1 MAMKL
6 KEFSLSGFKT
16 IKRLDSFQ
24 PGPLNVLIGSNGAGK
39 SNFISFFRFISWML
53 TPPGQLQVHVAN
65 NGGASAFVHDGP
77 EVTQQ
82 VTAALKLE
90 TNRGINEY
98 SFRLF
103 YSAGD
108 TFRFA
113 DERYRFVPTN
123 SGGIANWTVL
133 NPGVAEADINYRGE
147 SGDVTARTINRLI
160 RRCIVHQFHN
170 TSATA
175 RLKQRWNVDDNQW
188 LKEDGANLA
197 PFLLRLRDHEA
208 KAYQRIVST
217 LRQLAPFFA
226 DFVLEPVGNTVLLQW
241 REVGTDIVFASY
253 QASDGM
259 LRLIALL
266 ALLLQPEDDLPDVL
280 LIDEP
285 ELGLHPQAVEVIAS
299 IVKTIAIQRQV
310 FLATQ
315 SPFMVDQFAPEDVV
329 VVDRP
334 GRESSFRRLT
344 TPDLKDW
351 LEDFQG
357 GRGYS
362 LSELWEKNVLGG
374 SPTS

>member
-1 MAMKL
+1 MKL
-6 KEFSLSGFKT
+6 TEFSVAGFKT
-16 IKRLDSFQ
+16 IKRLDCFQ

-39 SNFISFFRFISWML
+39 SNFISFFRFMSWML
-53 TPPGQLQVHVAN
+53 TPPGQLQLHVAN
-65 NGGASAFVHDGP
+65 NGGASAFLHDGP

-82 VTAALKLE
+82 ITASLKLE
-90 TNRGINEY
+90 TDRGINEY
-98 SFRLF
+98 AFRLF
-103 YSAGD
+103 YAAGD

-113 DERYRFVPTN
+113 DERYRFVPAN
-123 SGGIANWTVL
+123 ASGIANWTVL

-197 PFLLRLRDHEA
+197 PFLLRLRDREA
-208 KAYQRIVST
+208 KAYQRIVAT

-226 DFVLEPVGNTVLLQW
+226 DFVLEPVGNSVLLQW
-241 REVGTDIVFASY
+241 REVGTDVVFASY

-266 ALLLQPEDDLPDVL
+266 ALLLQPEGDLPDVL

-299 IVKTIAIQRQV
+299 ILKTIALKRQV

-315 SPFMVDQFAPEDVV
+315 SPFMVDQFAPEDIL

-334 GRESSFRRLT
+334 GRASSFRRLAM
-344 TPDLKDW
+344 PDLKDW
-351 LEDFQG
+351 LEDYQG